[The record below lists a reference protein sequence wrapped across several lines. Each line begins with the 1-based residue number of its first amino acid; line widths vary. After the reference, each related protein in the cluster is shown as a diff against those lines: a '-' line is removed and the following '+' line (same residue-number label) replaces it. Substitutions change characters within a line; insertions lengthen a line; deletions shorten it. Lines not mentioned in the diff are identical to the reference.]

1 MISVEVIIKAPIEKV
16 WDFWITPK
24 HIQNWN
30 MAFDNWHTPYAEND
44 LKEEGKFRYE
54 MTSKDKTESFDFEG
68 VYTKVEQFQLI
79 EYRLSDDRIG
89 SVRFENFGDDVK
101 LTEHFEP
108 NKTDSENMQKQWC
121 QDVIN
126 NFKKYTERI

>member
-1 MISVEVIIKAPIEKV
+1 MITVEVTIKAPIEKV

-44 LKEEGKFRYE
+44 LKENGKFKYV

-68 VYTKVEQFQLI
+68 IYTNLKDFSLI
-79 EYRLSDDRIG
+79 EYQLFDNRKG
-89 SVRFENFGDDVK
+89 SIHFEENNGIV
-101 LTEHFEP
+101 TISEIFEP
-108 NKTDSENMQKQWC
+108 NIHDPENMQIEWC
-121 QDVIN
+121 QAVID
-126 NFKKYTERI
+126 NFKKYAELH

>member
-1 MISVEVIIKAPIEKV
+1 MISVEVVIKAPIEKV

-44 LKEEGKFRYE
+44 LKEKGRFKYV
-54 MTSKDKTESFDFEG
+54 MISKDKTKSFDFEG
-68 VYTKVEQFQLI
+68 IYTKVENFQLI
-79 EYRLSDDRIG
+79 EYKLSDNRIG
-89 SVRFENFGDDVK
+89 SIRFEDFGDHVK
-101 LTEHFEP
+101 LTEYFES

-126 NFKKYTERI
+126 NFKEYTEKF